1 MQKLRIRKTDKRVV
15 VPGLGLLTTRMVG
28 DVHVYDSLGG
38 LPKFP
43 EREEVL
49 TPGAEVL
56 KVVVQTTVWPWI

>member
-1 MQKLRIRKTDKRVV
+1 
-15 VPGLGLLTTRMVG
+15 MVG

-56 KVVVQTTVWPWI
+56 KVVVQTMVWPWI